1 MGSAW
6 LSGLS
11 FLAVSALIGVGLLVV
26 AGLLRARP
34 RGENPLKRRT
44 YECGETPQGL
54 AWMQFHARYY
64 VVALFFV
71 LFDVE
76 AVFLFPWAVVR
87 ARARGGPAFVAGRS
101 FVAGADARVGLRDQQ
116 GRTAMAVNATP
127 SDDVLSRSLADR
139 RAAYEGRALRRTSTR
154 STRRC
159 SRCRASLSPS
169 RRSTSSSRGARAT
182 RCGCS
187 PWRRAAAAS
196 SSWPPP
202 RAASTS
208 TAWAPSCAPRRAR
221 PT

>member
-76 AVFLFPWAVVR
+76 AVFLFPWAVALR
-87 ARARGGPAFVAGRS
+87 DLGAAGLVAVVS
-101 FVAGADARVGLRDQQ
+101 FVAVLMLGWLYAIRKGALQWQ
-116 GRTAMAVNATP
+116 
-127 SDDVLSRSLADR
+127 
-139 RAAYEGRALRRTSTR
+139 
-154 STRRC
+154 
-159 SRCRASLSPS
+159 
-169 RRSTSSSRGARAT
+169 
-182 RCGCS
+182 
-187 PWRRAAAAS
+187 
-196 SSWPPP
+196 
-202 RAASTS
+202 
-208 TAWAPSCAPRRAR
+208 
-221 PT
+221 